1 MQAMKLELT
10 EEIPASADLV
20 IVGGGIVGAATAM
33 FAAKVGLRA
42 VVLERRPALSTLTT
56 PASTGAF
63 RLQFDNLEEL
73 ALVRE
78 TVGIFD
84 GFAEVTGLDGYD
96 IGIHHQGYLFCTTD
110 ERIIER
116 QKALLARQQSWGLT
130 DVEWL
135 SGDEARAMF
144 PYLSP
149 DVVGARWRAGDGWLD
164 VRKLSAGYALAA
176 QRTGGAA
183 FVVNA
188 EVVGF
193 LMDAGEITGVRTSR
207 GEIHTRTVVI
217 AAGPFSGEVGALAE
231 VEIPLNLVRRQKM
244 VMPDVPEVPQGAPM
258 TIDEDTGAHWRP
270 ALKGAFCLRTVPG
283 VPPGPPLD
291 DVPISADFAFGLLD
305 PSSKYALARISPFWR
320 DVWERGTAHWMLQAG
335 QYAYTVDHRPYL
347 GSTRVKGLYVNC
359 GYSGHGIMTSG
370 AGSRI
375 VVDEI
380 VGRLRA
386 EDNPFRLTREVVERE
401 HDVL

>member
-1 MQAMKLELT
+1 MHAMRLEVT
-10 EEIPASADLV
+10 EEIPASADIV
-20 IVGGGIVGAATAM
+20 IIGGGIVGAATSM
-33 FAAKVGLRA
+33 FAAKVGLKA

-63 RLQFDNLEEL
+63 RLQFDNPEEL

-84 GFAEVTGLDGYD
+84 DFAGVTGLEGYD

-110 ERIIER
+110 EATIAR
-116 QKALLARQQSWGLT
+116 QKALLARQQSWGLA

-135 SGDEARAMF
+135 SGDEARVRF

-164 VRKLSAGYALAA
+164 VRKLAAGYALAA
-176 QRTGGAA
+176 QVIGGAE

-188 EVVGF
+188 EVIGF
-193 LMDAGEITGVRTSR
+193 EMDAGEITGVRTSR
-207 GEIHTRTVVI
+207 GDIKSRIVVI
-217 AAGPFSGEVGALAE
+217 AAGPFSGVVGAMAE
-231 VEIPLNLVRRQKM
+231 VDIPLNLVRRQKM
-244 VMPDVPEVPQGAPM
+244 VMPDVPEVPQDAPM

-270 ALKGAFCLRTVPG
+270 ALRGAFCLRTVPG

-305 PSSKYALARISPFWR
+305 PLSYYALARISPFWR
-320 DVWERGTAHWMLQAG
+320 GVWERGTAHWMLQAG
-335 QYAYTVDHRPYL
+335 QYAYSVDHRPYL
-347 GSTRVKGLYVNC
+347 GTTGVPGLFVNC

-375 VVDEI
+375 VVDAI
-380 VGRLRA
+380 TGQLKA
-386 EDNPFRLTREVVERE
+386 EDNPFRLERDVVERE